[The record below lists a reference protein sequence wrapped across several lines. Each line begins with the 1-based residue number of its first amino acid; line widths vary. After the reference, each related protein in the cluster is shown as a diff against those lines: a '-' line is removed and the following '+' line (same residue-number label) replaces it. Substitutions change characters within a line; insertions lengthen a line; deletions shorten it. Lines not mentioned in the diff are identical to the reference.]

1 MLRRW
6 CIPLAG
12 LALVI
17 GSAATTAT
25 AAAAGHV
32 PRATHTAA
40 AGQLVRPT
48 IHLIRPTGPRPMISH
63 GFPHTAATS
72 LNWSGYAATGRKFRS
87 VSASW
92 TEPKAHC
99 SGSGHKFAA
108 FWVGID
114 GANSGTVEQTGSD
127 ADCVG
132 SHPRYFAWYEMFP
145 AFPVNFA
152 NRVRPGDHFSASVT
166 HNSGSKYT
174 LVIKDHTQ
182 HWSHIV
188 HKSLRGAK
196 NSSAEIIAEA
206 PSTGGGKVLPLANF
220 GTMHFS
226 NAKANGSAI
235 SHSRAFRIVMINNAR
250 RPKDAVSSLSH
261 GENFTVKWKHS
272 T

>member
-17 GSAATTAT
+17 GSVATTAS
-25 AAAAGHV
+25 AAAAGHA
-32 PRATHTAA
+32 PHAGA

-48 IHLIRPTGPRPMISH
+48 IHLIRPTGTRPMISH
-63 GFPHTAATS
+63 GFPHTSATS
-72 LNWSGYAATGRKFRS
+72 TNWSGYAATGRKFRS

-92 TEPKAHC
+92 TEPKGHC
-99 SGSGHKFAA
+99 NGGGNKFSS

-114 GANSGTVEQTGSD
+114 GANSSTVEQTGSEV
-127 ADCVG
+127 DCHG
-132 SHPRYFAWYEMFP
+132 SRPRYFAWYEMFP
-145 AFPVNFA
+145 AFPVNFS

-182 HWSHIV
+182 HWSHTV

-206 PSTGGGKVLPLANF
+206 PSTGSGRVLPLADF
-220 GTMHFS
+220 GTIHFR
-226 NAKANGSAI
+226 NAKANGAAI
-235 SHSRAFRIVMINNAR
+235 SHSRAFRIVMTNNSG
-250 RPKDAVSSLSH
+250 RPKDAVSSLSQ
-261 GENFTVKWKHS
+261 GKNFSVRWKRS

>member
-1 MLRRW
+1 MLCRW
-6 CIPLAG
+6 CISLAG
-12 LALVI
+12 IVLVI
-17 GSAATTAT
+17 GSTAATAS

-32 PRATHTAA
+32 PRAAA
-40 AGQLVRPT
+40 AGHLVRPT

-63 GFPHTAATS
+63 GFPHIAATS
-72 LNWSGYAATGRKFRS
+72 FNWSGFAATGRKFQS
-87 VSASW
+87 VSAHW
-92 TEPKAHC
+92 TEPTAHC
-99 SGSGHKFAA
+99 NGTGRKFSS

-114 GANSGTVEQTGSD
+114 GANSSTVEQTGTEV
-127 ADCVG
+127 DCHG
-132 SHPRYFAWYEMFP
+132 STPKYFAWYEMFP
-145 AFPVNFA
+145 AFPVNFS

-188 HKSLRGAK
+188 HKSLRGAR

-206 PSTGGGKVLPLANF
+206 PSTGSGHVLPLANF

-226 NAKANGSAI
+226 NAKANGSKI
-235 SHSRAFRIVMINNAR
+235 SRSRAFRIVMINNGG